1 MKDKFFDEDCVKRA
15 DEISSLVTEDN
26 YKEILKDLNDGLGT
40 VLANTAITIAEQKK
54 LLQNAKTPSALASAI
69 KAIAVT
75 SGNLFHAGSSM
86 LSWMGKK
93 LPQRDSISDMK
104 SVLKLS
110 DNKNSYEILRD
121 NSDKLAV
128 ACNLNRETGLCDSI
142 QCGFTTVEDALQAVY
157 KTVKEAN

>member
-1 MKDKFFDEDCVKRA
+1 MQDKFYDECVKRA
-15 DEISSLVTEDN
+15 DDICSMITDENYREIS
-26 YKEILKDLNDGLGT
+26 KDLSDGLGT
-40 VLANTAITIAEQKK
+40 VLANTAIAIAEQKK
-54 LLQNAKTPSALASAI
+54 LFQKAKTPSALVEAI

-86 LSWMGKK
+86 LSWIGKK

-121 NSDKLAV
+121 SSDKLVV